1 MTIKTAALTLILGVS
16 MTTFASD
23 QLPTASFRA
32 EHAEVKEHLRHL
44 DSMAG
49 SLASQDEAKRATTAA
64 FIVGFLTDHIL
75 THAAWEEKHL
85 YPAVDKRTTAGARPF
100 TGTMR
105 YEHGIIGRGIDDLR
119 KESAAP
125 AFDAVRFVRDTDRLL
140 GLIAAHFE
148 KEEEVLLPVLDESMT
163 REQVEKELGMA
174 ETAHH

>member
-1 MTIKTAALTLILGVS
+1 

-32 EHAEVKEHLRHL
+32 EHAEVKEHLRHI

-49 SLASQDEAKRATTAA
+49 SLPSQDEAKRAKTAG
-64 FIVGFLTDHIL
+64 FIVEFLTDHIL
-75 THAAWEEKHL
+75 THAAWEEKNL

-105 YEHGIIGRGIDDLR
+105 YEHGIIGRRIADLR
-119 KESAAP
+119 SAASGSG
-125 AFDAVRFVRDTDRLL
+125 FDAARFVRDTDRLL

-163 REQVEKELGMA
+163 REQVESELGMA
-174 ETAHH
+174 DSEHH

>member
-1 MTIKTAALTLILGVS
+1 

-32 EHAEVKEHLRHL
+32 EHAEVKVHLQHL

-49 SLASQDEAKRATTAA
+49 SLPSQDEAKRVKTAA
-64 FIVGFLTDHIL
+64 FIVDFLAEHIL
-75 THAAWEEKHL
+75 THAAWEEKNL

-105 YEHGIIGRGIDDLR
+105 YEHGIIGRSIDDL
-119 KESAAP
+119 KKAAAAP
-125 AFDAVRFVRDTDRLL
+125 GFDAVRFARDTDRLL

-163 REQVEKELGMA
+163 REQVETELGMA
-174 ETAHH
+174 KDGHH